1 MTPASRYKELGLY
14 YKQVKSYLKELK
26 SVHIIIYD
34 DYQKDFQ
41 LEMNKVFDFLEIE
54 KMEVNI
60 EKKHMVG
67 GWQWEDE
74 QMKELMMKKNPLK
87 TFLKIII
94 PLKTL
99 RKKIRQQIQNK
110 KTVKVEKISSEDK
123 RMLQDFYRE
132 DIKKL
137 SELLNRNLN
146 FWVE

>member
-1 MTPASRYKELGLY
+1 MKTIEQKLKNSNIVRVHRSYMVNVNKIDSIGKEKLNILDKTIPIG
-14 YKQVKSYLKELK
+14 VT
-26 SVHIIIYD
+26 
-34 DYQKDFQ
+34 YQ
-41 LEMNKVFDFLEIE
+41 E
-54 KMEVNI
+54 KM
-60 EKKHMVG
+60 KK
-67 GWQWEDE
+67 
-74 QMKELMMKKNPLK
+74 LMIKKNPLK

-94 PLKTL
+94 PFKSL

-123 RMLQDFYRE
+123 KMLQDFYRE

>member
-1 MTPASRYKELGLY
+1 M
-14 YKQVKSYLKELK
+14 
-26 SVHIIIYD
+26 
-34 DYQKDFQ
+34 
-41 LEMNKVFDFLEIE
+41 
-54 KMEVNI
+54 
-60 EKKHMVG
+60 
-67 GWQWEDE
+67 
-74 QMKELMMKKNPLK
+74 PLK

-123 RMLQDFYRE
+123 KILQDFYRE